1 MLTNTQILRS
11 PDPLDM
17 LEGDYSQV
25 DTSYPLLPE
34 SLQDFEIIDV
44 NVVQNKTQ
52 TGDNLVIKMKT
63 RTENRAAKTGDV
75 IPAGFPC
82 TTRLSLTETENYPR
96 SSIDKAIAMFVQAAG
111 VKTIKPLEQ
120 WPGKLVQAKVSITP
134 EKGAFPASNA
144 FRFVPLKK
152 TS

>member
-1 MLTNTQILRS
+1 MIQNQILRTS
-11 PDPLDM
+11 DSLDM
-17 LEGDYSQV
+17 LEGDFSQI

-34 SLQDFEIIDV
+34 SLQDFEIVDV
-44 NVVQNKTQ
+44 SVVQNKTQ

-63 RTENRAAKTGDV
+63 RAENRAAKTGDV

-82 TTRLSLTETENYPR
+82 TTRMSLTETENYPR
-96 SSIDKAIAMFVQAAG
+96 SSIEKGIATFVQAAG

-134 EKGAFPASNA
+134 EKGTFPASNA

-152 TS
+152 TA